1 MHSIWNLKFLL
12 FYPNLLCIPNLR
24 SALAVILLQYIVA
37 ACPLLFII
45 LSYTWIQFYNNGYR
59 LVVYTTRPV
68 HRLLARFW
76 QKFKIKPSLIDT
88 YAGLLLLVYMRFLAV
103 SVKLLQFITIDRV
116 LSSSPLLSL
125 ASTIILAT
133 VGTLCLLVFVVL
145 PMMVV
150 LLYPFKTF
158 QRCLTCCRLDRPG
171 LHALVDAYQGCFK
184 NSATDGSEMRYFAG
198 IYLLFRF
205 CYVAIFVFS
214 LSPVFYSDHLFN
226 DLALPIAGA
235 SMSFVVAGTSRYY
248 CDHIKKPHF
257 TTIS

>member
-1 MHSIWNLKFLL
+1 MHARLRMPTMKTTIIGRTTNSVDTVHSIWNLKFLL

-150 LLYPFKTF
+150 LLYVKTF

-171 LHALVDAYQGCFK
+171 LTCSSGCL
-184 NSATDGSEMRYFAG
+184 SG
-198 IYLLFRF
+198 LLQE
-205 CYVAIFVFS
+205 
-214 LSPVFYSDHLFN
+214 
-226 DLALPIAGA
+226 
-235 SMSFVVAGTSRYY
+235 
-248 CDHIKKPHF
+248 
-257 TTIS
+257 